1 MLGGEYFENQY
12 TEYRGSAQG
21 APFDD
26 IPTLNASGNE
36 NMTAYSY
43 CEGYR
48 IASFFGRVT
57 YDYKRRYLFTAVARY
72 DGISRLSVSVYGCSP
87 IRWHF
92 PFVGQPLG
100 ILPGRVC
107 RLECPRRSFLPRQ
120 SACQRDFYVKAS
132 YLVRYQRKRER
143 HQQLRCLRTLR
154 TSQRHASL

>member
-12 TEYRGSAQG
+12 TEYSGSGQG

-43 CEGYR
+43 REGYR

-72 DGISRLSVSVYGCSP
+72 DGISRLSDNRWGFFPGVSAGWNIHEEAFFHNSP
-87 IRWHF
+87 IAN
-92 PFVGQPLG
+92 VVSTLK
-100 ILPGRVC
+100 
-107 RLECPRRSFLPRQ
+107 PRTQ
-120 SACQRDFYVKAS
+120 
-132 YLVRYQRKRER
+132 
-143 HQQLRCLRTLR
+143 
-154 TSQRHASL
+154 